1 MNISSNKNTQLT
13 NKSLNNN
20 NSNNNKINNYNKS
33 NKIISINEN
42 NDIKLK
48 ENDFNNNINNND
60 INYNEIFNAN
70 NYTIKINNTNDI
82 YKYFLI
88 IETKKDGNCFFEAF
102 LRSVGIYEELTEI
115 MDHYELIEIFRALIA
130 DIIKDNNIINDQ
142 SKKEYLECK
151 NITIEQ
157 YCNNILKKAWADDFE
172 IATLSK
178 KYNLETRI
186 IRKDGD
192 IININ
197 NIGNDNC
204 FIQLLFEY
212 YHKDINY
219 EGKNHFSCL
228 FPKDSIYFG
237 DIDSLKVIK
246 KNIKCDILYKL
257 INNNNEYQYKE
268 NDFCKINSII
278 DDNNNRLFIAFCNI
292 LGINKCYHKEMR
304 EIISETLKNIN
315 KIKPTKIKMNI

>member
-1 MNISSNKNTQLT
+1 
-13 NKSLNNN
+13 
-20 NSNNNKINNYNKS
+20 
-33 NKIISINEN
+33 
-42 NDIKLK
+42 
-48 ENDFNNNINNND
+48 
-60 INYNEIFNAN
+60 
-70 NYTIKINNTNDI
+70 
-82 YKYFLI
+82 
-88 IETKKDGNCFFEAF
+88 
-102 LRSVGIYEELTEI
+102 
-115 MDHYELIEIFRALIA
+115 MDHYELIKIFRALTA

-172 IATLSK
+172 IAALSK

-204 FIQLLFEY
+204 CIWLLFEY

-304 EIISETLKNIN
+304 EIISETLKNLN
-315 KIKPTKIKMNI
+315 KIKPNKNQNEHIKNIIISECKGNDFDIEAFAFLTNFITIKFNYDFSIDKIFGSENKNKNK